1 MSELEKF
8 KDLTL
13 EEMGEAAEKVSK
25 KGAKTL
31 KATSPTGDGRR
42 HYKDGWSVTSQGSF
56 TKPSFVVHNKK
67 KPGLTHLL
75 ENGHALRQ
83 GGRARAIPHI
93 KPVEEQCIKEYEE
106 ELTRRIEKL

>member
-1 MSELEKF
+1 MAKGPR
-8 KDLTL
+8 T
-13 EEMGEAAEKVSK
+13 GK
-25 KGAKTL
+25 KR
-31 KATSPTGDGRR
+31 TGK
-42 HYKDGWSVTSQGSF
+42 HGWSVTSQGSF

-106 ELTRRIEKL
+106 LNPSKNSV